1 MNKAL
6 FKVSTAVITSFPKKQ
21 EHELNKH
28 QFKKRLLNSSYTIE
42 SLEEKLDKANIY
54 INELE
59 EKSKLLEHDL
69 SKTKSQSNNLKMN
82 LDKLICREF
91 VYENL

>member
-42 SLEEKLDKANIY
+42 YQEKLDKANIY
-54 INELE
+54 I
-59 EKSKLLEHDL
+59 KS
-69 SKTKSQSNNLKMN
+69 
-82 LDKLICREF
+82 
-91 VYENL
+91 